1 MAIFWQSS
9 IKPIELAQKLTMVFF
24 NSLQSKGLTM
34 HQNCFE
40 VEIYWVSSNSLW
52 NSTTVVILATI
63 NNKLRRKV
71 FVLLGPPVVED
82 GYNEKYVAE
91 EKDVVKLNCPI
102 SGNPKPIIEW
112 YQDDQLIHPMRD
124 RFRTSRKSLKIKGVN
139 LADSGIFECKGVNGF
154 GSLSVQVCFEQNTI
168 HTYKKDKV

>member
-1 MAIFWQSS
+1 M
-9 IKPIELAQKLTMVFF
+9 
-24 NSLQSKGLTM
+24 
-34 HQNCFE
+34 
-40 VEIYWVSSNSLW
+40 
-52 NSTTVVILATI
+52 LATI

-154 GSLSVQVCFEQNTI
+154 GSLSVQVCFEQNTV
-168 HTYKKDKV
+168 HTHHSHRLQYCVTSFYNAPPNR